1 MHAARPIRLV
11 DIDDFV
17 RLYVENYANA
27 DEETRNIL
35 PLGCI
40 WFPA

>member
-1 MHAARPIRLV
+1 MHATRQIRLV

-17 RLYVENYANA
+17 RLYVENCANA

-35 PLGCI
+35 PLG
-40 WFPA
+40 